1 MLYFKI
7 VFCAFGIITALYV
20 FFNNI
25 IRRFGFGVNRLFAA
39 IALAT
44 GFMNATLLY
53 QLLYPQSPDLLSAAR
68 AYFVMVSII
77 NQLFFH
83 YTQIFPRWEK
93 RSPGWF
99 IFISALPGTALIPFV
114 LSWDG
119 IIAGAR
125 FDGIVRY
132 EFGEY
137 FWVYLAVF
145 SFNILGTFLT
155 NQYKTR
161 VLQNDSFR
169 IQLFYRSIG
178 DHVGALLIVI
188 TFVVMLYFLD
198 MQEHHMMGIPLASI
212 VLLIINNYAISD
224 DRLIDFKKFYSRAA
238 YWVVVFF
245 MLAFPALLVLYYGT
259 ELTVGGQKIPIAGFT
274 IILFIYFFVAFRF
287 VAPRLAMLF
296 RRRYLGFERNVNEF
310 FQGITTL
317 SDLKEQAGFWDNF
330 FNNTIDALGPRFGIG
345 TASLYLY
352 REDDR
357 AYRFN
362 YGFGEGIDIR
372 SIEEN
377 HDLATCLKS
386 FQGLLE
392 QSMLFTD
399 YSLGNYR
406 DRLLPFYREHSI
418 RVALPFFNHER
429 RLIAILLLGEL
440 TNGRPYPVDLISA
453 LDLYRIHFEVTL
465 ANSIYLDE
473 IKATQVSE
481 HDRMLVG
488 NVKKKIIPRKMKQ
501 IEGIRISSFYLNNS
515 EYGGDYFDSV
525 IVRPDRL
532 GIFIADTA
540 DAGVDSIVLALELF
554 TVLHTQP
561 ATYESP
567 EKLLNIMNW
576 VIASSR
582 FSDHYTPAFYAIY
595 SVASRTLSYSNA
607 AMRPLILYDAAR
619 ESFTDLDT
627 KGIPV
632 GIDKNFTYES
642 RTVPIMPGSIGILH
656 SDGLES
662 ALNTSGAAYTTG
674 RVKDIIRLNRNDTPA
689 MLVRKIYDDFRN
701 FTKGSVLTTD
711 VSLITFRCD

>member
-7 VFCAFGIITALYV
+7 VFCAFGILTALYV
-20 FFNNI
+20 FLNNI
-25 IRRFGFGVNRLFAA
+25 IRRFGFAVNRLFAA
-39 IALAT
+39 VAFMT
-44 GFMNATLLY
+44 GLMNASLLH
-53 QLLYPQSPDLLSAAR
+53 QLLFPGSPHLLESAR
-68 AYFVMVSII
+68 AYFVLVSLI

-93 RSPGWF
+93 RSPAWF
-99 IFISALPGTALIPFV
+99 ILLSALPGIALIP
-114 LSWDG
+114 LTLTWDG
-119 IIAGAR
+119 IIAGVR
-125 FDGIVRY
+125 FDGVILY
-132 EFGEY
+132 EFGPF
-137 FWVYLAVF
+137 FWIYLVVF
-145 SFNILGTFLT
+145 GFNIMGTFLT

-161 VLQNDSFR
+161 ALENDAFR
-169 IQLFYRSIG
+169 KQLFYRSIG

-245 MLAFPALLVLYYGT
+245 GLAIPAIMILHYGGGMAF
-259 ELTVGGQKIPIAGFT
+259 GGQKIPIAGLT
-274 IILFIYFFVAFRF
+274 ILLFVYFFSFFRF
-287 VAPRLAMLF
+287 IAPAVSAFF
-296 RRRYLGFERNVNEF
+296 RRQYLGFERNVNEF

-317 SDLKEQAGFWDNF
+317 SDLKEQGAFWDNF
-330 FNNTIDALGPRFGIG
+330 FNNTIDSLGPRFGIG
-345 TASLYLY
+345 TASLYML
-352 REDDR
+352 RENDG
-357 AYRFN
+357 AYHFK

-377 HDLATCLKS
+377 HDLADCLRR
-386 FQGLLE
+386 FPGLLE

-399 YSLGNYR
+399 FNLEAYR
-406 DRLLPFYREHSI
+406 ERLLPFFREHRV
-418 RVALPFFNHER
+418 RVALPFFNHEK

-440 TNGRPYPVDLISA
+440 ADGKPYPVDLVSA
-453 LDLYRIHFEVTL
+453 LELYRIHFEVTL

-488 NVKKKIIPRKMKQ
+488 NVKKKIIPSRMKQ
-501 IEGIRISSFYLNNS
+501 IEGMRLSSFYLNNS

-525 IVRPDRL
+525 VVRPDRL
-532 GIFIADTA
+532 GIFIADTS
-540 DAGVDSIVLALELF
+540 DAGVDSVVLALELF

-561 ATYESP
+561 STYESP

-595 SVASRTLSYSNA
+595 SSAARALAYSNA
-607 AMRPLILYDAAR
+607 AMRPLIFFDAAR

-627 KGIPV
+627 RGIPV
-632 GIDKNFTYES
+632 GIDKNFTYET
-642 RTVPIMPGSIGILH
+642 RTIPVTPGSIGILH

-662 ALNTSGAAYTTG
+662 ALNTSGAAYSTG
-674 RVKDIIRLNRNDTPA
+674 RIKDIIRLNRGDTPA
-689 MLVRKIYDDFRN
+689 VLVRKIYDDFRN
-701 FTKGSVLTTD
+701 FTKGSTLGSD
-711 VSLITFRCD
+711 VSLIVFRCD

>member
-20 FFNNI
+20 FSNNI
-25 IRRFGFGVNRLFAA
+25 VRRFGFAVNRLFAA
-39 IALAT
+39 IAFITAL
-44 GFMNATLLY
+44 MNASLLY
-53 QLLYPQSPDLLSAAR
+53 QLLYPDSPHLLESVR
-68 AYFVMVSII
+68 VYFVMVSLI

-93 RSPGWF
+93 RSPGWT
-99 IFISALPGTALIPFV
+99 IFLSALPGIALIPV
-114 LSWDG
+114 ALTWDG
-119 IIAGAR
+119 IIAGVR
-125 FDGIVRY
+125 FDGVVLY
-132 EFGEY
+132 EFGPF

-145 SFNILGTFLT
+145 GFNILGTFFT

-161 VLQNDSFR
+161 VLENDSFR
-169 IQLFYRSIG
+169 KQLFYRSIG

-188 TFVVMLYFLD
+188 TFVVMLYFLN
-198 MQEHHMMGIPLASI
+198 MQEQHMMGIPLASI
-212 VLLIINNYAISD
+212 ILLIINNYAISD

-245 MLAFPALLVLYYGT
+245 CLVIPAILVLYYGGQIAF
-259 ELTVGGQKIPIAGFT
+259 GGQKIPVAGLT
-274 IILFIYFFVAFRF
+274 ILLFVYFFSFFRF
-287 VAPRLAMLF
+287 VAPSITALF

-317 SDLKEQAGFWDNF
+317 SDLKDPGEFWDSF
-330 FNNTIDALGPRFGIG
+330 FNNTIDALGPRFLIG
-345 TASLYLY
+345 TASLYML
-352 REDDR
+352 RENDG
-357 AYRFN
+357 AYHFK

-377 HDLATCLKS
+377 HDLASCLRR
-386 FQGLLE
+386 FPGLLDH
-392 QSMLFTD
+392 SMLFTD
-399 YSLGNYR
+399 FSR
-406 DRLLPFYREHSI
+406 EEYRERLMPFFREHRI
-418 RVALPFFNHER
+418 KVALPFLNHEK

-440 TNGRPYPVDLISA
+440 SDGRPYPVDLISA

-473 IKATQVSE
+473 IKASQVSE

-488 NVKKKIIPRKMKQ
+488 NVKKKIIPSKMEQ

-525 IVRPDRL
+525 VVRPGLL
-532 GIFIADTA
+532 GIFIADTS
-540 DAGVDSIVLALELF
+540 DAGVDSVVLALELF

-561 ATYESP
+561 VTYESP
-567 EKLLNIMNW
+567 EKLLSIMNW

-595 SVASRTLSYSNA
+595 SSTSRALTYSNA
-607 AMRPLILYDAAR
+607 AMRPLIFFDPAR

-632 GIDKNFTYES
+632 GIDKNFTYEA
-642 RTVPIMPGSIGILH
+642 RTVPVIPGSIGILH
-656 SDGLES
+656 SDGLEA
-662 ALNTSGAAYTTG
+662 ALNTSGSAYSTG
-674 RVKDIIRLNRNDTPA
+674 RIKDIIRLNRGDTPA
-689 MLVRKIYDDFRN
+689 VLVRKIYDDFRS
-701 FTKGSVLTTD
+701 FTRGSTLSND
-711 VSLITFRCD
+711 VSLIVFRCD